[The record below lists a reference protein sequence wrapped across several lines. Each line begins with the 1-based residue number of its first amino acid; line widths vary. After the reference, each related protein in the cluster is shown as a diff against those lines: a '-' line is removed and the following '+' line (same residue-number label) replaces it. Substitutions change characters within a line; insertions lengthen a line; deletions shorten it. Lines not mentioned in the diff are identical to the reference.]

1 MWNRLHPEDYISE
14 IMKQTQKEFEP
25 PSSVSCDIQQII
37 TFMSQM
43 QKLTVLDLQGDMGF
57 SQLSKILYTLRF
69 GEEDSTLNTTNRQ
82 LGLSLT
88 RDSKVSNKINL
99 SKSADRL

>member
-1 MWNRLHPEDYISE
+1 
-14 IMKQTQKEFEP
+14 MKQTQKEFEP

-57 SQLSKILYTLRF
+57 NQLSKILYTLRF

-88 RDSKVSNKINL
+88 RDSKVNNKINL

>member
-1 MWNRLHPEDYISE
+1 
-14 IMKQTQKEFEP
+14 MKQTQKEFEP

-57 SQLSKILYTLRF
+57 NQLSKILYTLRF